1 MRATLHTEAVSNK
14 LSSGKSDVIADVPPL
29 AQPSKSSSG
38 SAFESVS
45 LLEDEELDVVELS
58 EAELEPPHP
67 HNPIA
72 IGANVSPTA
81 VFIKRRRLSGFSVNF
96 FDVIVR
102 CPWLSLQKRHL
113 AKGQGSLIYSS
124 FT

>member
-1 MRATLHTEAVSNK
+1 MRATLHTEAVSNT

-29 AQPSKSSSG
+29 AQPSKSSSDP
-38 SAFESVS
+38 AFESVS
-45 LLEDEELDVVELS
+45 LVEDEELDVVELS
-58 EAELEPPHP
+58 EVELEPPHP

-81 VFIKRRRLSGFSVNF
+81 VFIKRRRLSGFSVSL
-96 FDVIVR
+96 FDVIVY

>member
-45 LLEDEELDVVELS
+45 LLEDEELDAVELA
-58 EAELEPPHP
+58 EVELEPPQP

-81 VFIKRRRLSGFSVNF
+81 VFIKRRRLSGSSVNL
-96 FDVIVR
+96 FDVIVTL
-102 CPWLSLQKRHL
+102 PLVVF
-113 AKGQGSLIYSS
+113 AKKTFS
-124 FT
+124 

>member
-1 MRATLHTEAVSNK
+1 
-14 LSSGKSDVIADVPPL
+14 
-29 AQPSKSSSG
+29 
-38 SAFESVS
+38 
-45 LLEDEELDVVELS
+45 VELS

-72 IGANVSPTA
+72 IGANVSPNA
-81 VFIKRRRLSGFSVNF
+81 VFIKRRRFNGSSVNL

-102 CPWLSLQKRHL
+102 CPWLSLQKGHL

>member
-38 SAFESVS
+38 SAFESVL

-58 EAELEPPHP
+58 EVELEPPHP

-81 VFIKRRRLSGFSVNF
+81 VFIKRRRFNGSSVNL

-102 CPWLSLQKRHL
+102 CPWLSLQKGHL